1 MPELGVWKDT
11 AGSLVL
17 DVSELLLLR
26 GAPCADRAPSVWVL
40 FMSLTLSS
48 KPH

>member
-17 DVSELLLLR
+17 DVSELLLLP
-26 GAPCADRAPSVWVL
+26 GAPCADRAL
-40 FMSLTLSS
+40 FTSLTLSCCS
-48 KPH
+48 VSR